1 MYFLNTDG
9 TLDNIENYEHTEC
22 HKSCMCAGCCY
33 KKCRSN
39 KLLQFVFVIIILYI
53 LYNLYLQYKD
63 VIKSS
68 SSSVTA

>member
-9 TLDNIENYEHTEC
+9 TLDNIENYEHVGC

-33 KKCRSN
+33 KKCSSN

-68 SSSVTA
+68 SSVTA